1 MTRDEAIYAAKQRM
15 PVICNGTRYRRISA
29 VIFRYIGDT
38 DRTGMAHNV
47 PEEMLQVELWRQL
60 SGERAFQTR
69 FNTRYRAPN
78 LSFISSL

>member
-1 MTRDEAIYAAKQRM
+1 MTRDEAIYAAKQKM

-47 PEEMLQVELWRQL
+47 SEEILQVELEDWKANSRTVANP
-60 SGERAFQTR
+60 GMVEFDRG
-69 FNTRYRAPN
+69 
-78 LSFISSL
+78 